1 MVDAAPVLLVL
12 LVVIVTLA
20 IVIGRTE
27 GWTLADSVYYGFVT
41 VGYGDFR
48 PRRLSSKALAI
59 VIAFVGL
66 IQIGIVVALAV
77 QAITETYD
85 HQAAEA
91 RGKPAVPQ
99 PRVGD
104 G

>member
-1 MVDAAPVLLVL
+1 MLLVL

-27 GWTLADSVYYGFVT
+27 GWTLADSVYYGFVTATT

-99 PRVGD
+99 PRAGD